1 MNSNLLKKIVAV
13 VLTGL
18 FLVSTGAIAAEKSC
32 PKGQNPGRF
41 GKVCDEAEIT

>member
-1 MNSNLLKKIVAV
+1 MNSNLLKKIVAI

-32 PKGQNPGRF
+32 PKGQTRDAS
-41 GKVCDEAEIT
+41 GKCVTKPK